1 MWNFFL
7 HIFSTDFMPHGF
19 CYRWAPEVLWLNA
32 LADVAI
38 TLSYYMIPLAL
49 ATFVRKRPDVPF
61 HWMFVM
67 FGIFIFG
74 CGTTHLMEVWTIW
87 HPAYRLAGIIKSH
100 HSPGFG
106 SNGSAIGQANS
117 SSDGDTESSPVA
129 DGQRKARGGSSSAAA
144 AGAGDAGC
152 KCTGTAPHRPGSP
165 R

>member
-32 LADVAI
+32 ISDVLI

-67 FGIFIFG
+67 FGVFIFG
-74 CGTTHLMEVWTIW
+74 CGTTHLM
-87 HPAYRLAGIIKSH
+87 
-100 HSPGFG
+100 
-106 SNGSAIGQANS
+106 
-117 SSDGDTESSPVA
+117 
-129 DGQRKARGGSSSAAA
+129 
-144 AGAGDAGC
+144 
-152 KCTGTAPHRPGSP
+152 
-165 R
+165 